1 MQTLLILIKFVA
13 VCILTGLWWIQLV
26 ARSFLRPPYQLE
38 HIASASAH
46 TENQTP
52 NHPQIN
58 TLEIYVKQSEQL
70 TGPKCATSKE
80 VSRFTCES
88 ECVHVCLFIVKYCLC
103 NVCVCVLLFHLCLI
117 EGICCW
123 LETRKPNAR
132 INSSNVWR
140 LRTDIS

>member
-26 ARSFLRPPYQLE
+26 ARSFLRPAYQLE

-80 VSRFTCES
+80 VSRFAFES
-88 ECVHVCLFIVKYCLC
+88 ECVHVSIYC
-103 NVCVCVLLFHLCLI
+103 
-117 EGICCW
+117 
-123 LETRKPNAR
+123 
-132 INSSNVWR
+132 
-140 LRTDIS
+140 